1 MNAHMHANRSD
12 ASATSFMPG
21 RSLLLQRQCACGS
34 SAGASGECATCANKR
49 RLQAKLSIGASNDP
63 MEQEADRV
71 AGQVLAGPVHPTLG
85 KAPNIQ
91 RYTGQAT
98 GVSGTASASVERV
111 LAGAGRPLDAAV
123 QQDMGQRF
131 GHDFSR
137 VRVHTGTAAE
147 QSARDVNADAY
158 TTGSNIVFNAGQFA
172 PGSST
177 GRRLLA
183 HELTHVVQQTGPAAN
198 HAGQGVAQRGLPP
211 AGKDP
216 VVQKQE
222 AQTTTETVQ
231 EKTERSRLSLQ
242 LTEPD
247 FLGLRKPFFD
257 RNAAQLWDP
266 DSALSVW
273 KFNVDF
279 FKGFGITENWARKA
293 ANLTAPF
300 AIDAQL
306 KVGNPTWWEITD
318 RELETTSF
326 VGSVPLFSFDAS
338 FRDWKPLPFL
348 QR

>member
-1 MNAHMHANRSD
+1 MKIQTDPQLSNATTTN
-12 ASATSFMPG
+12 FMRG

-34 SAGASGECATCANKR
+34 SAGTSGECAACANKQ
-49 RLQAKLSIGASNDP
+49 RLQANLSIGASNDL
-63 MEQEADRV
+63 MEREAERV
-71 AGQVLAGPVHPTLG
+71 ARQVLAGPAHPTLG
-85 KAPNIQ
+85 KAPHIKC
-91 RYTGQAT
+91 YTRQAT
-98 GVSGTASASVERV
+98 GFPATAQASVEHV
-111 LAGAGRPLDAAV
+111 LASAGRPLDAAV

-198 HAGQGVAQRGLPP
+198 QAGQGVAQRGLPL
-211 AGKDP
+211 AGKNR

-222 AQTTTETVQ
+222 AQTTTENAQ
-231 EKTERSRLSLQ
+231 EKTERSKLSLQ
-242 LTEPD
+242 LTEPN
-247 FLGLRKPFFD
+247 FLSLRKPFFD

-306 KVGNPTWWEITD
+306 KIETPT
-318 RELETTSF
+318 
-326 VGSVPLFSFDAS
+326 
-338 FRDWKPLPFL
+338 
-348 QR
+348 